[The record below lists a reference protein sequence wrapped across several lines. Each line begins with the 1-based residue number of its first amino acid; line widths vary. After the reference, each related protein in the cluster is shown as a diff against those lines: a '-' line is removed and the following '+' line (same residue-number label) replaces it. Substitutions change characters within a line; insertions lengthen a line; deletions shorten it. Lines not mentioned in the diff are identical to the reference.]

1 MSNRQARR
9 QQSRQARRQSGSYR
23 GGRSRG
29 SSQGGGGGGTGG
41 GGGGGRGANFL
52 SWPFLAGVSILA
64 AALLAVVIVLALRG
78 GDDGDD
84 GATGDLAIL
93 NQELENL
100 PTELQSGNRL
110 GSDDAPAKLIQYE
123 DFRCPHCLTYT
134 VNNEGFLIEEFV
146 KEGLLQIEFRQYP
159 VLGDASVRAAMAATC
174 AADQDRLFEY
184 ANRLFAIQAGQGTDS
199 DLYETEELVALA
211 GEVGLDTAAFSA
223 CLVSEDTLI
232 KVEGD
237 IAQARAIGF
246 TGTPS
251 FSLNGAPIQNP
262 PQSNERWREI
272 IQEVIDIVTAE
283 DEDDEA
289 EGDGE
294 SGAAD
299 DDGS

>member
-29 SSQGGGGGGTGG
+29 SSQGGGGGG

-64 AALLAVVIVLALRG
+64 AALLVVVILLALRG
-78 GDDGDD
+78 GDDDGD
-84 GATGDLAIL
+84 GPTGDVAIL
-93 NQELENL
+93 NEEYASL
-100 PTELQSGNRL
+100 PRELQSGNKL
-110 GSDDAPAKLIQYE
+110 GNDEAPAKLIQYE
-123 DFRCPHCLTYT
+123 DFRCQFCLTYT

-146 KEGLLQIEFRQYP
+146 KPGLLQIEFRHYP
-159 VLGDASVRAAMAATC
+159 VLGDPSVRAAMAATC

-211 GEVGLDTAAFSA
+211 EEVGLDTAAFST
-223 CLVSEDTLI
+223 CLVSEETLS

-237 IAQARAIGF
+237 VAQARAIGF

-251 FSLNGAPIQNP
+251 FTLNGLPIQNP

-272 IQEVIDIVTAE
+272 IQGVIDSVTAE
-283 DEDDEA
+283 DEGDDES
-289 EGDGE
+289 GDG
-294 SGAAD
+294 D

>member
-29 SSQGGGGGGTGG
+29 SSQGSGGGGAGG

-93 NQELENL
+93 NQELQNL
-100 PTELQSGNRL
+100 PTELQSGHKL

-123 DFRCPHCLTYT
+123 DFRCHFCLTYT
-134 VNNEGFLIEEFV
+134 LNHEGYLVEEFV
-146 KEGLLQIEFRQYP
+146 KKGLLQIEFRHYP

-174 AADQDRLFEY
+174 AADQDGLFEY
-184 ANRLFAIQAGQGTDS
+184 ANRLFAIQVTQGTDS
-199 DLYETEELVALA
+199 DLYETEGLVALA

-237 IAQARAIGF
+237 VAQARAIGF

-251 FSLNGAPIQNP
+251 FSLNGLPVQNW
-262 PQSNERWREI
+262 PQTNEGWREL
-272 IQEVIDIVTAE
+272 IQGAIDDATA
-283 DEDDEA
+283 EDDEA
-289 EGDGE
+289 EGGGE
-294 SGAAD
+294 SGDAD